1 MKGGILSMQK
11 KPVKSSAP
19 LNTLKNNL
27 KGKSRAILEILDDV
41 KKVKPD
47 EWRNPSKVEQL
58 AKDFTGK
65 LGLSVP
71 EERIKQL
78 VNAYKDATKN
88 GPTANV
94 DELIQKY
101 GKNVDE
107 KTAKEIK
114 KFVPK
119 VK

>member
-1 MKGGILSMQK
+1 MQK
-11 KPVKSSAP
+11 KPVKNSSP
-19 LNTLKNNL
+19 LNTLNNNL
-27 KGKSRAILEILDDV
+27 KGKSKSIFEILDEV
-41 KKVKPD
+41 KKVKP
-47 EWRNPSKVEQL
+47 EQWRDPSKVEQL

-71 EERIKQL
+71 EGRIKQL

-94 DELIQKY
+94 DDLIKKY

-107 KTAKEIK
+107 KTAKAIK

>member
-1 MKGGILSMQK
+1 MQK
-11 KPVKSSAP
+11 KPEKSLSP

-27 KGKSRAILEILDDV
+27 KGKSRSMFEILNDV
-41 KKVKPD
+41 KKVKPE
-47 EWRNPSKVEQL
+47 EWRDPSKVEQL
-58 AKDFTGK
+58 SKNFTNK
-65 LGLSVP
+65 LGLSVS

-107 KTAKEIK
+107 KTAQKIK
-114 KFVPK
+114 KFVSK
-119 VK
+119 MK

>member
-1 MKGGILSMQK
+1 MQK
-11 KPVKSSAP
+11 KSEKSSSS
-19 LNTLKNNL
+19 LSTLRNNL
-27 KGKSRAILEILDDV
+27 KGKSRAMLEILNDV
-41 KKVKPD
+41 KKVKPE
-47 EWRNPSKVEQL
+47 EWRDPSKVEQITRN
-58 AKDFTGK
+58 FTSK

-71 EERIKQL
+71 EARIKQL

-107 KTAKEIK
+107 KTAQEIK
-114 KFVPK
+114 KFVK
-119 VK
+119 

>member
-1 MKGGILSMQK
+1 MPNR
-11 KPVKSSAP
+11 PVNRDSFP
-19 LNTLKNNL
+19 LNTLKQNL
-27 KGKSRAILEILDDV
+27 TGKKKALFEILNDV
-41 KKVKPD
+41 KKVKPEQWLD
-47 EWRNPSKVEQL
+47 PSQVEQI
-58 AKDFTGK
+58 AKNYAGK
-65 LGLSVP
+65 LGLPVP
-71 EERIKQL
+71 EQRIKQL

-114 KFVPK
+114 KFIPK